1 MRTLEQWLNLYAR
14 DHKNPTNQLI
24 HKVCVPAIMLSVFG
38 LLWSIPTPSIFRPLN
53 WAIIF
58 CLPCLVFYALLSFKT
73 MLLMLFV
80 STTMLATIFYI
91 NQSGNLFL
99 ISLSTFIV
107 AWIAQF
113 IGHKIE
119 GQKPSFIEDLQF
131 LFIGPLWVFKKLF
144 SFNWQFFFGL

>member
-38 LLWSIPTPSIFRPLN
+38 LLWSIPTPSFFGPLN
-53 WAIIF
+53 WAILF
-58 CLPCLVFYALLSFKT
+58 CLPCLIFYGLLSLKT
-73 MLLMLFV
+73 MFLMLFV
-80 STTMLATIFYI
+80 STAMLGIIFFI
-91 NQSGNLFL
+91 DQSGNLFL
-99 ISLSTFIV
+99 ISLITFIV

-131 LFIGPLWVFKKLF
+131 LLIGPLWVFKKLF
-144 SFNWQFFFGL
+144 